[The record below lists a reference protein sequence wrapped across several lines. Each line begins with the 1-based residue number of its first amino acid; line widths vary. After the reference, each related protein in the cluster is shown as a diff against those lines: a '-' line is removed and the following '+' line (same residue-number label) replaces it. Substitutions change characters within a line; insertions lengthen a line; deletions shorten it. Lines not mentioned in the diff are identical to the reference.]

1 MATTSLGSSTTQM
14 ACTSRRGSRQIRQRV
29 ASATL
34 KHSSQNRTRALTS
47 VRESTSRSTS
57 AGSACSRWNAI
68 RCALL
73 GPTPGSLP
81 SSSMR
86 SWTAPSYTR
95 RDYDLTSTLSCAAA
109 PGCRWAVSRRSVAHE
124 HVLAGLVEGANH
136 LVVAELALGD
146 DGDGGRTAADHLDPG
161 VEHAVEGHQLL
172 ADRAG
177 AVPAGQPGGLE
188 PQGRRHGAVLLR
200 CRPPRRSTR
209 AAARCTCRPAPGRTG
224 RRWRP

>member
-1 MATTSLGSSTTQM
+1 MRHCSS
-14 ACTSRRGSRQIRQRV
+14 SE
-29 ASATL
+29 TL
-34 KHSSQNRTRALTS
+34 KQMLQNFTLALTS
-47 VRESTSRSTS
+47 ISTS
-57 AGSACSRWNAI
+57 ASRRTSVGSACSRWNAI

-124 HVLAGLVEGANH
+124 HVLAGLVEGGNH

-146 DGDGGRTAADHLDPG
+146 DGDRGCTAADHLDLG

-188 PQGRRHGAVLLR
+188 PQGRRHGALLLR

>member
-95 RDYDLTSTLSCAAA
+95 RDYDLAPTVSSGAA
-109 PGCRWAVSRRSVAHE
+109 PGCRGRRSGADEPV
-124 HVLAGLVEGANH
+124 VAGLVEGRGQ
-136 LVVAELALGD
+136 LVVGEVTLGD
-146 DGDGGRTAADHLDPG
+146 DGDDRCTTVDHLDLG
-161 VEHAVEGHQLL
+161 LEHALEGPELV
-172 ADRAG
+172 ADRLG
-177 AVPAGQPGGLE
+177 AVPAGEARGREPSCRGHSRSSQMPTAAPVDPGGSSL
-188 PQGRRHGAVLLR
+188 
-200 CRPPRRSTR
+200 
-209 AAARCTCRPAPGRTG
+209 
-224 RRWRP
+224 